1 MRFAFLIN
9 PTANRNA
16 LPPETLPWVNKIRK
30 EFPEAQV
37 RYSESAGHLTELARS
52 LVGKVDVCIACGGD
66 GSLNEVIQGVRH
78 TPMIIGLIPTGTGND
93 FAKSVGIHLKPEKA
107 IDQLKT
113 ARVGAIDVVQ
123 YNAQG
128 TLGVFHNTLGMGF
141 DGLANHF
148 AAKLPFKDGRLR
160 YPLSAIK
167 ALFRQDAFEVTLQI
181 DDNRITSSVY
191 MVTLANGA
199 VEGGQFIIA
208 PQAKPDD
215 GWLEVLVIRK
225 SSKLQLLV
233 LLPFLLFRHR
243 PTFAMMEY
251 HRCKQIHLQ
260 SDRTF
265 AVHADGEQ
273 LGQHLQHLS
282 AHLAPQQIPFLI
294 PSSPNQKILA

>member
-1 MRFAFLIN
+1 MRIAFLIN

-16 LPPETLPWVNKIRK
+16 LPPEALPWVKKIRQ

-52 LVGKVDVCIACGGD
+52 LVGKVDACVACGGD
-66 GSLNEVIQGVRH
+66 GSLNKVILGLRH
-78 TPMIIGLIPTGTGND
+78 TPMILGLIPTGTGND
-93 FAKSVGIHLKPEKA
+93 FAKSVGIHLQPEKA
-107 IDQLKT
+107 LDQLKT
-113 ARVGAIDVVQ
+113 ARVGAIDVLE
-123 YNAQG
+123 YHTQG
-128 TLGVFHNTLGMGF
+128 SSGIFHNTLGIGF

-148 AAKLPFKDGRLR
+148 AAKLPFKQGRLR
-160 YPLSAIK
+160 YPVSALQ
-167 ALFRQDAFEVTLQI
+167 ALYRQDAFEVSLQI
-181 DDNRITSSVY
+181 DDNSIKSKVF

-233 LLPFLLFRHR
+233 LLPFLLLRKR

-251 HRCKQIHLQ
+251 HRCKRIHFE
-260 SDRTF
+260 SDRKV

-273 LGQHLQHLS
+273 LGQDISSLS
-282 AHLAPQQIPFLI
+282 AQLAPQQLPFLI
-294 PSSPNQKILA
+294 PSNPTQLG